1 MQTRLVVDIDK
12 PSESPEDPLATSMK
26 SIQSSMLTGRITI
39 RAMVNRERSEP
50 KINNTNFNS

>member
-1 MQTRLVVDIDK
+1 MDK

-26 SIQSSMLTGRITI
+26 STQSNMLMGRITI

-50 KINNTNFNS
+50 KISNKKIQQLVSVYKQ